1 MAGLQR
7 KQFTKGYSNNNNK
20 YQDPTYLTFMI
31 IFDTSSAL
39 FNKEVAVKSLREQ
52 YGETTRATLLEKFI
66 DTLILINK
74 EMPWYWTALDGVE
87 KVFEMDQN
95 EPFRGG
101 DDSILTL
108 NCNES
113 INLPITGLMD
123 LYRDAVWDAAGW
135 KNTLPENYLR
145 FNMDIIV
152 SEVREIQT
160 TRSSGVNGIDEQIN
174 SGITADVKPMF
185 KIRYEACHFD
195 INSTKETFSALNRES
210 PEQPKPIIKINYN
223 RVRKSSASYLHEM
236 SGQRI
241 ADGESIGTEDVNSP
255 NDKSYS
261 DLNGTDSV
269 YDTQNVRREI
279 NLINNRSNNVYGTA
293 IDRAFENLVRQGED
307 IVSGI
312 GRMPENLLKDSQAQ
326 ARNEATS
333 FLRSAKNNIFGI
345 DGSSTV
351 DAAIRQGS
359 INSIFPIINNTTGS
373 NNNGDLGNTFGK

>member
-52 YGETTRATLLEKFI
+52 YGETTRASLLENFI
-66 DTLILINK
+66 DTLLLINR
-74 EMPWYWTALDGVE
+74 EMPWYWTSLDGVE
-87 KVFEMDQN
+87 KVFEIDKN
-95 EPFRGG
+95 EPFYGG
-101 DDSILTL
+101 DDAILTL

-135 KNTLPENYLR
+135 KSILPENYLR

-152 SEVREIQT
+152 SEIREIQT
-160 TRSSGVNGIDEQIN
+160 FRGGKVNGVDEQIN
-174 SGITADVKPMF
+174 SAITADVKPMF
-185 KIRYEACHFD
+185 KIRYDICHFD
-195 INSTKETFSALNRES
+195 ISSTKETFSTLNRES
-210 PEQPKPIIKINYN
+210 PENPKPIIKINYN
-223 RVRKSSASYLHEM
+223 NIKKSSASYLHEM
-236 SGQRI
+236 PGERI
-241 ADGESIGTEDVNSP
+241 AEGESIGTEDVNLP
-255 NDKSYS
+255 NNKSYS

-326 ARNEATS
+326 ARNEATN

-345 DGSSTV
+345 DGSSTI

-359 INSIFPIINNTTGS
+359 INSILPIINNTTG
-373 NNNGDLGNTFGK
+373 NIIDGDLGNIFGK

>member
-7 KQFTKGYSNNNNK
+7 QQFIKGYSNNNNK

-31 IFDTSSAL
+31 VFDTSSAL

-52 YGETTRATLLEKFI
+52 YLETTRATLLEKFI
-66 DTLILINK
+66 DTLLLINR

-101 DDSILTL
+101 DDSVLTL

-123 LYRDAVWDAAGW
+123 LYRDAVWNAAGW
-135 KNTLPENYLR
+135 NGTLPENYLR

-160 TRSSGVNGIDEQIN
+160 VRAGSKRGPEIEIN

-195 INSTKETFSALNRES
+195 INSTKETFANLNRES
-210 PEQPKPIIKINYN
+210 PENPKPIIKIKYN
-223 RVRKSSASYLHEM
+223 NVRKSSASYLHEM
-236 SGQRI
+236 SGERI
-241 ADGESIGTEDVNSP
+241 ADGESIGSEDVNSS
-255 NDKSYS
+255 NNKSYFDIDKSE
-261 DLNGTDSV
+261 SV
-269 YDTQNVRREI
+269 YGN
-279 NLINNRSNNVYGTA
+279 A
-293 IDRAFENLVRQGED
+293 IERAFANLVRRGED
-307 IVSGI
+307 IASGI
-312 GRMPENLLKDSQAQ
+312 GRMPENLLKDGQAQ

-333 FLRSAKNNIFGI
+333 FLKSAKNNIFGI

-351 DAAIRQGS
+351 SAAITQGS
-359 INSIFPIINNTTGS
+359 INSIFPIINTTGG
-373 NNNGDLGNTFGK
+373 NNNNSLGNTFGK